1 MRTGKR
7 CLSTAVSALSLAGQG
22 GLAFWD
28 WVNRVYSITPDGV
41 GTLSGQQPIEQKTSA
56 LRLNAVVA
64 ALG

>member
-1 MRTGKR
+1 MPEHGSKR
-7 CLSTAVSALSLAGQG
+7 PRSGRSGRLGFL
-22 GLAFWD
+22 GLGL
-28 WVNRVYSITPDGV
+28 NRVYSITPDGV